1 MARRPTPEQI
11 EAGRRRI
18 RREGMADAAV
28 LLVARRFHPSATLE
42 NLGDLLGLNVIE
54 VQAAVRRFQALARPQ
69 GPPPP
74 PAGARQPTGRR
85 GEAAGLIVDEL
96 RRRRRI
102 TSPDGWGISAE
113 LAKLTGT
120 GQSNVAAILR
130 NLEDAGQIRREVRGR
145 RTFLVEWI
153 GT

>member
-74 PAGARQPTGRR
+74 AAPARPTGRR
-85 GEAAGLIVDEL
+85 GEAAGIIAAEL
-96 RRRRRI
+96 RRRQRI

-113 LAKLTGT
+113 LAEVAGT

-130 NLEDAGQIRREVRGR
+130 TLEEAGQIRREIRGR
-145 RTFLVEWI
+145 RTFLVEWT